1 MATLKMRLLQMND
14 FGEFDT
20 LYLETSARMVLLEN
34 GYNVQQSINNIEKYL
49 VPSGTIVM
57 WSGTVDTI
65 PNGWLLCDGTNNT
78 PDLRNKFIIGAG
90 DNHAVGATG
99 GEATH
104 TLSIDEIPTHSHK
117 VKYDST
123 GWVSIKTNSGTDGVV
138 ENTTSSYDG
147 QYSTS
152 EVGGGL
158 PHNNLPPYYALCYIM
173 KT

>member
-90 DNHAVGATG
+90 DTYTIGATG

-123 GWVSIKTNSGTDGVV
+123 GWVSIKTNSGTDGML
-138 ENTTSSYDG
+138 ENTESSYDG

-152 EVGGGL
+152 EVGSGL
-158 PHNNLPPYYALCYIM
+158 AHNNMPPYYALCYIM
-173 KT
+173 KA